1 MKIKELLQSKI
12 NNNYKE
18 VATILKTSE
27 WGAEEIITKDGE
39 VSLDILQELFD
50 YLGIDLVDDPSKIMK
65 YELSTEVNQKIFRN
79 YASYWLMKKK
89 YEVRESTFANYC
101 NLLNNTIIPCLG
113 DIPCENFNNKII
125 QQFAY
130 WAKEKGGVE
139 QKGVSEHYIKD
150 CLLII
155 KTIIKDGQDENV
167 FPDFGL
173 KRIKVPKTLMIE
185 STKKTY
191 TEEEYKKIIKYIL
204 DNISPR
210 SLGVL
215 IGIFTGMRIGEICAL
230 KWEDIDFENK
240 LINVNKTAQRIYNPL
255 DEFEKSKIVITPCK
269 TENSQRSVPIAPDL
283 YKMLKTLRTS
293 DSDYVLTGTNK
304 LIEPRTFRKFYT
316 KMMNDCGVTPI
327 KFHSLR
333 HTFASINIENG
344 TDVKT
349 ISEILGHSDI
359 AITLQT
365 YTHTS
370 NKAKAKAIDKFNKM
384 FETQEEKVQ
393 FTKSY
398 KGNLCCINKKNNKC
412 DFIGSISDVSQYL
425 VETTDYICDVINGIK
440 EDEVYEIVPK
450 IIGITHDEEGNY
462 VGG

>member
-1 MKIKELLQSKI
+1 MKKLLKNKI
-12 NNNYKE
+12 NNNYKL
-18 VATILKTSE
+18 VASIINTSE
-27 WGAEEIITKDGE
+27 WGAKEIIENDGQI
-39 VSLDILQELFD
+39 SLDNLQKLFD
-50 YLGIDLVDDPSKIMK
+50 YLGIELVDDHNKIIK
-65 YELSTEVNQKIFRN
+65 YELSTEVNNKIFRN
-79 YASYWLMKKK
+79 YASYWLLKKK
-89 YEVRESTFANYC
+89 YEVRESTFANYS
-101 NLLNNTIIPCLG
+101 NLLKNTIIPCLG

-130 WAKEKGGVE
+130 WAKEKGGIE

-155 KTIIKDGQDENV
+155 KAIIKDGQEENV
-167 FPDFGL
+167 FPDFAL
-173 KRIKVPKTLMIE
+173 KQIKVPKTLMIE

-204 DNISPR
+204 DNINNR

-255 DEFEKSKIVITPCK
+255 DEFEKSKIIITPCK
-269 TENSQRSVPIAPDL
+269 TENSQRSIPIAQDL
-283 YKMLKTLRTS
+283 YKILKTLKTS
-293 DSDYVLTGTNK
+293 DNDYVLTGTNK
-304 LIEPRTFRKFYT
+304 LLEPRTFRKYYT

-359 AITLQT
+359 SITLQT

-370 NKAKAKAIDKFNKM
+370 NKAKAKAIDKFNNM
-384 FETQEEKVQ
+384 FKTKEEKIN
-393 FTKSY
+393 FTSNY
-398 KGNLCCINKKNNKC
+398 KGNVCCINKKNGKC
-412 DFIGSISDVSQYL
+412 DYIGSIKDVSDYL
-425 VETTDYICDVINGIK
+425 AETSKYICNVINGE
-440 EDEVYEIVPK
+440 EDDETYNIIPK
-450 IIGITHDEEGNY
+450 IVGITHNENGDY

>member
-1 MKIKELLQSKI
+1 MKELLKKKI
-12 NNNYKE
+12 NANYKE
-18 VATILKTSE
+18 ISYILQTSE
-27 WGAEEIITKDGE
+27 WGAKEIIENNGETTLNNLTK
-39 VSLDILQELFD
+39 LFE
-50 YLGIDLVDDPSKIMK
+50 YLGLKLIDTNKIIK
-65 YELSTEVNQKIFRN
+65 YELSTEINQKIFRN
-79 YASYWLMKKK
+79 YASYWLLKKK

-113 DIPCENFNNKII
+113 DIPCEKFNNKTL
-125 QQFAY
+125 QHFAY

-139 QKGVSEHYIKD
+139 KKGVSEHYIKD

-155 KTIIKDGQDENV
+155 KAIIKDGQEEKI

-185 STKKTY
+185 NAKKTY

-204 DNISPR
+204 ENISTR
-210 SLGVL
+210 SLGIL

-230 KWEDIDFENK
+230 KWEDIDFKNK
-240 LINVNKTAQRIYNPL
+240 LINVNKTVQRIYNPL

-269 TENSQRSVPIAPDL
+269 TENSQRNIPIAPDL
-283 YKMLKTLRTS
+283 YKILKTLRTT
-293 DSDYVLTGTNK
+293 DNDYILTGTNK

-316 KMMNDCGVTPI
+316 KMMKECGIIPI

-344 TDVKT
+344 TDIKT

-359 AITLQT
+359 SITLQT

-370 NKAKAKAIDKFNKM
+370 NKAKAKAIDKFNKI
-384 FETQEEKVQ
+384 FKNQSEKEQ
-393 FTKSY
+393 FVKSY
-398 KGNLCCINKKNNKC
+398 KGNVCCINKRSNKC
-412 DFIGSISDVSQYL
+412 DFIGSIKNVSEYL
-425 VETTDYICDVINGIK
+425 AQTSAYVCDVINGIII
-440 EDEVYEIVPK
+440 DRTYDIVPK
-450 IIGITHDEEGNY
+450 IIGITYNENNQY

>member
-1 MKIKELLQSKI
+1 MRIKEALCEKI
-12 NNNYKE
+12 NCNFKE
-18 VATILKTSE
+18 VSTILETSE
-27 WGAEEIITKDGE
+27 WGAEEIIRGNGE
-39 VSLDILQELFD
+39 TSLDKLQELFD
-50 YLGIDLVDDPSKIMK
+50 YLGIDLVDNLTKPIK
-65 YELSTEVNQKIFRN
+65 YEVSTELNQKIFRN

-113 DIPCENFNNKII
+113 DIPWENFNNKII

-130 WAKEKGGVE
+130 WAKEKGGAE
-139 QKGVSEHYIKD
+139 KSGVSEHYIRD
-150 CLLII
+150 CILII
-155 KTIIKDGQDENV
+155 KAIVKDGQDEKI

-173 KRIKVPKTLMIE
+173 KRIKVPKTIMIE
-185 STKKTY
+185 STRKTY
-191 TEEEYKKIIKYIL
+191 TEEEYKKIIRYIL
-204 DNISPR
+204 DNINYK

-230 KWEDIDFENK
+230 KWEDIDLDNK
-240 LINVNKTAQRIYNPL
+240 LINVNKTVQRIYNPL
-255 DEFEKSKIVITPCK
+255 DEFEKSKIIITPCK
-269 TENSQRSVPIAPDL
+269 TENSKRSVPIAEDL
-283 YKMLKTLRTS
+283 YKMLKTLRKN
-293 DSDYVLTGTNK
+293 DHDYVLTGTCK

-349 ISEILGHSDI
+349 ISEILGHNDI

-365 YTHTS
+365 YTHSS
-370 NKAKAKAIDKFNKM
+370 NKAKAKAIDKFNQM
-384 FETQEEKVQ
+384 FKSQEEKIQ
-393 FTKSY
+393 FTKKY
-398 KGNLCCINKKNNKC
+398 KGNICCINKKNNKC
-412 DFIGSISDVSQYL
+412 DFIGSIKDVSNYL
-425 VETTDYICDVINGIK
+425 VESSEYICNVINGIK
-440 EDEVYEIVPK
+440 EDELYNIVPK
-450 IIGITHDEEGNY
+450 IVGITHDSKGNY

>member
-1 MKIKELLQSKI
+1 MKELLKTKI
-12 NNNYKE
+12 NGNYKE
-18 VATILKTSE
+18 ISSILKTSE
-27 WGAEEIITKDGE
+27 WGAKEIIENNGE
-39 VSLDILQELFD
+39 TSLDNLQELFD
-50 YLGIDLVDDPSKIMK
+50 YLGINLVDDPSKIMK

-101 NLLNNTIIPCLG
+101 NLLNNTIVPCLG
-113 DIPCENFNNKII
+113 DIPCDKFNNKII

-130 WAKEKGGVE
+130 WAKEKGGKE
-139 QKGVSEHYIKD
+139 GKGVSEHYIKD

-155 KTIIKDGQDENV
+155 KAIIKDGQEENI
-167 FPDFGL
+167 FSDFGL

-204 DNISPR
+204 DNISPK

-230 KWEDIDFENK
+230 KWEDIDLENK

-269 TENSQRSVPIAPDL
+269 TENSQRSVPIAQDL
-283 YKMLKTLRTS
+283 YKMLKALKTS
-293 DSDYVLTGTNK
+293 DNDYVLTGTNK
-304 LIEPRTFRKFYT
+304 LLEPRTFRKFYT

-384 FETQEEKVQ
+384 FETQEEKIQ

-398 KGNLCCINKKNNKC
+398 KGNVCCINKKSNKC
-412 DFIGSISDVSQYL
+412 DFIGSIKDVSEYL
-425 VETTDYICDVINGIK
+425 AETTDYICNVINGIND
-440 EDEVYEIVPK
+440 DEVYNIVPK
-450 IIGITHDEEGNY
+450 IVGITHNENGDY

>member
-1 MKIKELLQSKI
+1 MELRGLIKTKI
-12 NNNYKE
+12 NSNYKKA
-18 VATILKTSE
+18 ATILKTSE
-27 WGAEEIITKDGE
+27 WGAEEIIEKDGQ
-39 VSLDILQELFD
+39 VSLDRLQELFD
-50 YLGIDLVDDPSKIMK
+50 YLGIDFVDDKNKIIK
-65 YELSTEVNQKIFRN
+65 HELSTEVNQRIFRN
-79 YASYWLMKKK
+79 YASYWLLKKK

-113 DIPCENFNNKII
+113 DIPCESFNNKII

-130 WAKEKGGVE
+130 WSKEKGGIE

-155 KTIIKDGQDENV
+155 KAIIKDGQDENV

-173 KRIKVPKTLMIE
+173 KKIKVPKTLMIE
-185 STKKTY
+185 NTKKTY
-191 TEEEYKKIIKYIL
+191 TEEEYKKIIEYIL
-204 DNISPR
+204 NNINFK

-230 KWEDIDFENK
+230 QWKDIDFDNK
-240 LINVNKTAQRIYNPL
+240 FINVNKTVQRIYNPL

-269 TENSQRSVPIAPDL
+269 TENSRRNIPIASDL
-283 YKMLKTLRTS
+283 YKVLKALRAS
-293 DSDYVLTGTNK
+293 DNDYVLTGTNK

-316 KMMNDCGVTPI
+316 KMMTDCGVIPI

-370 NKAKAKAIDKFNKM
+370 NKSKAKAIEKFNNM
-384 FETQEEKVQ
+384 FKNQDEKVA
-393 FTKSY
+393 FTKTY
-398 KGNLCCINKKNNKC
+398 KGNVCCINKKNNRC
-412 DFIGSISDVSQYL
+412 EFIGSIKDVSRYL
-425 VETTDYICDVINGIK
+425 VESTDYICAVINGIK
-440 EDEVYEIVPK
+440 DDEVYNIIPK
-450 IIGITHDEEGNY
+450 IVGITHTKEDEY

>member
-1 MKIKELLQSKI
+1 MKELLKTKI
-12 NNNYKE
+12 NGNYKE
-18 VATILKTSE
+18 ISSILKTSE
-27 WGAEEIITKDGE
+27 WGAKEIIENNGE
-39 VSLDILQELFD
+39 TSLDNLQELFD
-50 YLGIDLVDDPSKIMK
+50 YLGINLVDDPSKIMK

-101 NLLNNTIIPCLG
+101 NLLNNTIVPCLG
-113 DIPCENFNNKII
+113 DIPCEKFNNKII
-125 QQFAY
+125 QQFAF
-130 WAKEKGGVE
+130 WAKEKGGKE
-139 QKGVSEHYIKD
+139 GNGVSEHYIKD

-155 KTIIKDGQDENV
+155 KAIIKDGQEENI

-204 DNISPR
+204 NNINNK

-230 KWEDIDFENK
+230 KWEDIDLENK

-269 TENSQRSVPIAPDL
+269 TENSQRSVPIAQDL
-283 YKMLKTLRTS
+283 YKMLKTLKTS
-293 DSDYVLTGTNK
+293 DNDYVLTGTNK
-304 LIEPRTFRKFYT
+304 LLEPRTFRKFYI
-316 KMMNDCGVTPI
+316 KMMNDCGITPI

-384 FETQEEKVQ
+384 FETQEEKIQ
-393 FTKSY
+393 FTRSY
-398 KGNLCCINKKNNKC
+398 KGNVCCINKKTNKC
-412 DFIGSISDVSQYL
+412 DFIGSIKDVSEYL
-425 VETTDYICDVINGIK
+425 VETTEYICNVINGIND
-440 EDEVYEIVPK
+440 DEVYNIIPK
-450 IIGITHDEEGNY
+450 IVGITHNENGDY

>member
-1 MKIKELLQSKI
+1 MKIKELLKNKI
-12 NNNYKE
+12 NNNYRE
-18 VATILKTSE
+18 TAIILKTSE
-27 WGAEEIITKDGE
+27 WGAEQIITKDGE
-39 VSLDILQELFD
+39 ISLDRLQELFN
-50 YLGIDLVDDPSKIMK
+50 YLGIRLIDDETKIVK
-65 YELSTEVNQKIFRN
+65 YEVSTEVNQKIFRN

-130 WAKEKGGVE
+130 WAKEKGGSE

-155 KTIIKDGQDENV
+155 KAIIKDGQDENV

-230 KWEDIDFENK
+230 KWDDIDFK
-240 LINVNKTAQRIYNPL
+240 DKIINVNKTVQRIYNQL

-269 TENSQRSVPIAPDL
+269 TENSQRSVPIAADL
-283 YKMLKTLRTS
+283 YKMLKALRTNGG
-293 DSDYVLTGTNK
+293 DYVLTGTTK

-316 KMMNDCGVTPI
+316 KMMNDCGVAPI

-384 FETQEEKVQ
+384 FETQEAKVQ
-393 FTKSY
+393 FTKNY
-398 KGNLCCINKKNNKC
+398 KGNVCCINKKNNKC
-412 DFIGSISDVSQYL
+412 DFIGCIKDVSEYL
-425 VETTDYICDVINGIK
+425 VETSDYIIDVINGIK
-440 EDEVYEIVPK
+440 EDEVYNIVPK
-450 IIGITHDEEGNY
+450 IIGITHNEHGNY

>member
-1 MKIKELLQSKI
+1 MKELLKTKI
-12 NNNYKE
+12 NGNYKE
-18 VATILKTSE
+18 ISSILKTSE
-27 WGAEEIITKDGE
+27 WGAKEIIENNGE
-39 VSLDILQELFD
+39 TSLDNLQELFD
-50 YLGIDLVDDPSKIMK
+50 YLGINLVDDPSKIMK

-101 NLLNNTIIPCLG
+101 NLLNNTIVPCLG
-113 DIPCENFNNKII
+113 DIPCEKFNNKII

-130 WAKEKGGVE
+130 WAKEKGGKE
-139 QKGVSEHYIKD
+139 GKGVSEHYIKD

-155 KTIIKDGQDENV
+155 KAIIKDGQEENI
-167 FPDFGL
+167 FSDFGL

-191 TEEEYKKIIKYIL
+191 TYEEYKKIIKYIL
-204 DNISPR
+204 DNISPK

-230 KWEDIDFENK
+230 KWEDIDIENK
-240 LINVNKTAQRIYNPL
+240 IINVNKTVQRIYNPL

-269 TENSQRSVPIAPDL
+269 TESSQRSVPIAQDL
-283 YKMLKTLRTS
+283 YKMLKTLKTS
-293 DSDYVLTGTNK
+293 DNDYVLTGTNK
-304 LIEPRTFRKFYT
+304 LLEPRTFRKFYT
-316 KMMNDCGVTPI
+316 KMMNECGITPI

-384 FETQEEKVQ
+384 FETQEEKIQ
-393 FTKSY
+393 FTRSY
-398 KGNLCCINKKNNKC
+398 KGNVCCINKKTNKC
-412 DFIGSISDVSQYL
+412 DFIGSIKDVSEYL
-425 VETTDYICDVINGIK
+425 VETTEYICNVINGIND
-440 EDEVYEIVPK
+440 DEVYNIIPK
-450 IIGITHDEEGNY
+450 IVGITHNENGDY

>member
-1 MKIKELLQSKI
+1 MKKLLKNKI
-12 NNNYKE
+12 NNNYKL
-18 VATILKTSE
+18 VASIINTSE
-27 WGAEEIITKDGE
+27 WGAKEIIENDGQI
-39 VSLDILQELFD
+39 SLDNLQKLFD
-50 YLGIDLVDDPSKIMK
+50 YLGIELVDDPSKIIK
-65 YELSTEVNQKIFRN
+65 YELSTEVNNKIFRN
-79 YASYWLMKKK
+79 YASYWLLKKK

-101 NLLNNTIIPCLG
+101 NLLNNTIVPCLG

-130 WAKEKGGVE
+130 WAKEKGGKE
-139 QKGVSEHYIKD
+139 GNGVSEHYIKD

-155 KTIIKDGQDENV
+155 KSIIKDGQEENV

-204 DNISPR
+204 DNISPK

-230 KWEDIDFENK
+230 KWEDIDLENK

-269 TENSQRSVPIAPDL
+269 TENSQRSVPIAQDL
-283 YKMLKTLRTS
+283 YKMLKALKTS
-293 DSDYVLTGTNK
+293 DNDYVLTGTNK
-304 LIEPRTFRKFYT
+304 LLEPRTFRKFYT

-384 FETQEEKVQ
+384 FETQEEKIQ

-398 KGNLCCINKKNNKC
+398 KGNVCCINKKSNKC
-412 DFIGSISDVSQYL
+412 DFIGSIKDVSEYL
-425 VETTDYICDVINGIK
+425 AETTDYICNVINGIND
-440 EDEVYEIVPK
+440 DEVYNIVPK
-450 IIGITHDEEGNY
+450 IVGITHNENGDY

>member
-1 MKIKELLQSKI
+1 MKIKDLLIKKSEGH
-12 NNNYKE
+12 YKE
-18 VATILKTSE
+18 IANVIQSSE
-27 WGAEEIITKDGE
+27 WGAEEIIKNDGE
-39 VSLDILQELFD
+39 ISLDKLQNLFD
-50 YLGIDLVDDPSKIMK
+50 YLGIDLIDEPNKIIK
-65 YELSTEVNQKIFRN
+65 YEVSTEVNQKTFRN
-79 YASYWLMKKK
+79 YASYWILKKK
-89 YEVRESTFANYC
+89 YEVRDSTFANYC

-113 DIPCENFNNKII
+113 DILCEDFNNKLL
-125 QQFAY
+125 QQFSY
-130 WAKEKGGVE
+130 WAKEKGGKE

-155 KTIIKDGQDENV
+155 KAIIRDGQEENV
-167 FPDFGL
+167 FPDFAL

-185 STKKTY
+185 NTKKTY

-204 DNISPR
+204 NNISPR

-230 KWEDIDFENK
+230 KWEDIDFDNK

-255 DEFEKSKIVITPCK
+255 DEFEKSKIIITPCK
-269 TENSQRSVPIAPDL
+269 TEHSQRSIPIAPDL
-283 YKMLKTLRTS
+283 YKMLKTLKTS
-293 DSDYVLTGTNK
+293 DNDYVLTGTNK
-304 LIEPRTFRKFYT
+304 LIEPRTFRKYYT

-359 AITLQT
+359 SITLQT

-370 NKAKAKAIDKFNKM
+370 NKAKTKAIDKFNKM
-384 FETQEEKVQ
+384 FNSQDEKKQ
-393 FTKSY
+393 FTKKY
-398 KGNLCCINKKNNKC
+398 KGNVCCINKRTGKC
-412 DFIGSISDVSQYL
+412 DFVGTIVLVAKYLAENSQY
-425 VETTDYICDVINGIK
+425 VCDVINGIII
-440 EDEVYEIVPK
+440 DRTYDIVPK
-450 IIGITHDEEGNY
+450 IVGITHDENGNY